1 VTCARR
7 ERPIPK
13 ALRKVD
19 ARHESSGTLNQATFA
34 QHLRRK
40 LAAKAL
46 QKLHCRLCVVI
57 YWNVRRSRHGDESL
71 QSCICLLGTI
81 LSISTPRTKRFFLVS
96 FHFGI
101 FASRASRAK
110 ILIGRHAHTR
120 PSSGA
125 RPSSASCAISGPSMT
140 GRTHL
145 RTKRTPA
152 MTRGAPSVPLRTT
165 IVRGLSTTTASVAT
179 SDARFCLW
187 CSLACF
193 SWCLVCTVPLLLIS
207 ATRLPNKIR
216 PQSKIQSPQHRFPP
230 CPSRHRGPPS
240 CG

>member
-1 VTCARR
+1 MLESLCQDCSGESASSPTGSSGKGARRCGPAGWMKIVGGLDCSLGGSRVFSCSALAKIICSSKVGSGWCLTSGESWRMLVTCARR

-101 FASRASRAK
+101 FASRASRANS
-110 ILIGRHAHTR
+110 HWSVTR
-120 PSSGA
+120 IHGHHPV
-125 RPSSASCAISGPSMT
+125 PGP
-140 GRTHL
+140 H
-145 RTKRTPA
+145 PPP
-152 MTRGAPSVPLRTT
+152 APSVDP
-165 IVRGLSTTTASVAT
+165 A
-179 SDARFCLW
+179 
-187 CSLACF
+187 
-193 SWCLVCTVPLLLIS
+193 
-207 ATRLPNKIR
+207 
-216 PQSKIQSPQHRFPP
+216 
-230 CPSRHRGPPS
+230 
-240 CG
+240 